1 MAGRSEA
8 IERLKA
14 LDERLSTE
22 LESTP
27 PDLVLEHIFDSIPAI
42 VVLLNR
48 NGEVVR
54 ANQEAREFVRCQ
66 SKSDHKVGK
75 LCETP
80 CSECKLRILAHSV
93 EDAQV
98 MLGQKLHGIVR
109 RFPEHGDV
117 WMRMDKIPYS
127 NPDGEVQGLLVFGID
142 VTDMMAARGGP

>member
-1 MAGRSEA
+1 MNEGSEA
-8 IERLKA
+8 IVRLKE

-48 NGEVVR
+48 QGDVVR
-54 ANQEAREFVRCQ
+54 ANQEAREFVHCR
-66 SKSDHKVGK
+66 SGSDHRVGR
-75 LCETP
+75 LCENP
-80 CSECKLRILAHSV
+80 CSECKLRILAHSA
-93 EDAQV
+93 EDAKV
-98 MLGQKLHGIVR
+98 MLGQRIHGIVR
-109 RFPEHGDV
+109 KFTEYGDV